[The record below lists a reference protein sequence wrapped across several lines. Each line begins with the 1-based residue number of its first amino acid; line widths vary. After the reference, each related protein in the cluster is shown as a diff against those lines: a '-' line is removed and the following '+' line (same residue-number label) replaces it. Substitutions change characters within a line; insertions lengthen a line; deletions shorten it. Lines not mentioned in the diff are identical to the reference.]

1 MQRLRIKLAA
11 IKASLHC
18 SQMHVS
24 EEHDAYTQSPTV
36 LLRQLT
42 VHAGGVVG
50 DMAVLVVVA
59 TTVVVLMHGD
69 MPA

>member
-1 MQRLRIKLAA
+1 
-11 IKASLHC
+11 
-18 SQMHVS
+18 MHVS